1 MNNPIRD
8 ILQQQPVQASA
19 PCRIDLGGTV
29 DISVFYY
36 PLSHLGPTTFN
47 IALDMRTSARL
58 SLHTP
63 GLVKVSS
70 AGFSSMEHPIDSIP
84 FTHPLGLIFAIAAY
98 FNIDGIHIEIN
109 SSSPL
114 KSALGGS
121 SVAAVAV
128 IAAYSRL
135 LVLAGNTGV
144 EFDRI
149 PVLAHAIEESVA
161 GVPCG
166 CQDQMAAAYG
176 GVNAFFWK
184 GAGSDK
190 WFEREPLLAAEDAN
204 WLNQRMLVS
213 YCGVQH
219 DSKDINSRWIK
230 GFVDGSC
237 RSQWVDIIESTRGF
251 VNAFAA
257 KDVPSAV
264 QWLNRETRIRMGM
277 TPDVVDGI
285 GEKLVV
291 TAQQIDC
298 GARFTGAGG
307 GGCIWAFGDPGSI
320 STVKAEWN
328 AILNVRKDAR
338 LLDTAVDMTGVAE
351 HRYVGWTR
359 KKS

>member
-8 ILQQQPVQASA
+8 ILEQHAVKVSA

-29 DISVFYY
+29 DISVFFY
-36 PLSHLGPTTFN
+36 PLYHLGPSTFN
-47 IALDMRTSARL
+47 IALDMRTSVRL
-58 SLHTP
+58 SLHAP

-70 AGFSSMEHPIDSIP
+70 AGFTSVEHPVDQMP
-84 FTHPLGLIFAIAAY
+84 FDHPLGLIFAIAAY
-98 FNIDGIHIEIN
+98 FNIDGIHIEID
-109 SSSPL
+109 SSSPP

-128 IAAYSRL
+128 IAAFSRL
-135 LVLAGNTGV
+135 LVLAGKTGV

-149 PVLAHAIEESVA
+149 PLLAHAVEESLA

-166 CQDQMAAAYG
+166 CQDQLAAAYG

-190 WFEREPLLAAEDAN
+190 WFERKSLLSAEDAG
-204 WLNQRMLVS
+204 WLNERMLVS

-219 DSKDINSRWIK
+219 DSRDINSRWIA
-230 GFVDGSC
+230 GFIDGTC
-237 RSQWVDIIESTRGF
+237 RSQWVDIVECTRGF
-251 VNAFAA
+251 INAFEA
-257 KDVPSAV
+257 KDVASAV
-264 QWLNRETRIRMGM
+264 RWMNRETVIRMDM

-285 GEKLVV
+285 GEKLVLA
-291 TAQQIDC
+291 AQKIGC

-307 GGCIWAFGDPGSI
+307 GGCVWALGEPGAI
-320 STVKAEWN
+320 STLKPEWN

-338 LLDTAVDMTGVAE
+338 LLDTAVDMAGVAD
-351 HRYVGWTR
+351 HREV
-359 KKS
+359 